1 MDRYEEGEARGRQP
15 ILPGD
20 EGTGGTQ
27 AGPPRLEKKRR
38 KVSLIAALVVN
49 VVTIMVVAIIL
60 LVFLLPG
67 YRRSYTVDRA
77 IKGAD
82 EVWIVVKTSQAQI
95 ENNKTNFNDAQSGTR
110 NALQELVKAGGDNVY
125 AYVRDQLPDQ
135 AWVSQYLPND
145 MQQWLQQLYPQA
157 AAPASTS
164 AEVHILSGE

>member
-1 MDRYEEGEARGRQP
+1 MDRYEEGETLGRQP

-20 EGTGGTQ
+20 EETGGTQ

-38 KVSLIAALVVN
+38 KVSLIAAIVVN
-49 VVTIMVVAIIL
+49 VVTIMAIAIIL

-82 EVWIVVKTSQAQI
+82 EVWVVVKTTEAQMR
-95 ENNKTNFNDAQSGTR
+95 NNKTDFLSAQDGLR
-110 NALQELVKAGGDNVY
+110 NALQELVKGGGDNVY
-125 AYVRDQLPDQ
+125 GYVRDSLPDQ
-135 AWVSQYLPND
+135 VWVSQNLPND

-157 AAPASTS
+157 ATQNAGSP
-164 AEVHILSGE
+164 